1 MPKTK
6 SQPTTDDRAKAR
18 LLSALWTFL
27 SVNYVFCDVVSGMEA
42 VTVQAYLSGKA
53 GNVAFTPGMLA
64 GATLMMNL
72 SFTMIV
78 LPLVLPPRAN
88 RWANI
93 AIGLLMALIQLGS
106 LGMGTP
112 VTPHYWVSTVIEAA
126 TALGIF
132 WLAFRWRP
140 GSAGR

>member
-1 MPKTK
+1 MPKPK

-42 VTVQAYLSGKA
+42 ATVRAYLSGNA

-72 SFTMIV
+72 SFAMIV
-78 LPLVLPPRAN
+78 LPLVLPPKAN
-88 RWANI
+88 RWTNI

-106 LGMGTP
+106 LGMGP
-112 VTPHYWVSTVIEAA
+112 SVTAHYWVSTVIEVA
-126 TALGIF
+126 TALGIA